1 MTHERPPDLDRRLR
15 DAFPRDTHAVARVV
29 RVALAAETRRS
40 LLKRVAVGAVGAA
53 ALVAAISAVWPA
65 RPAPGSLD
73 VIPLS
78 GFLTDGVL
86 VISLPDGSVS
96 ISDEGT
102 RDSRPPD
109 GYGIVLVEGD
119 SR

>member
-1 MTHERPPDLDRRLR
+1 
-15 DAFPRDTHAVARVV
+15 VARG
-29 RVALAAETRRS
+29 ALAADTRRPVRW
-40 LLKRVAVGAVGAA
+40 RVAFGVGLAAGLIAAV
-53 ALVAAISAVWPA
+53 STVWPD
-65 RPAPGSLD
+65 RTVPGPFEVMS
-73 VIPLS
+73 LS
-78 GFLTDGVL
+78 GSLTDGLL

-119 SR
+119 PR